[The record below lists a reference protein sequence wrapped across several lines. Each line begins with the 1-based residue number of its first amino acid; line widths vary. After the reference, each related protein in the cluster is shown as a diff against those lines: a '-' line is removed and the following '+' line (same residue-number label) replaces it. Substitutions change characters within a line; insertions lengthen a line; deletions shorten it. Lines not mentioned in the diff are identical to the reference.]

1 MQRAL
6 LGVLI
11 GLAVGCGPTNREPVV
26 VSTSDQVEV
35 PLTDSPSTA
44 VSAAPALSAAATP
57 ELPEWKRSHNLD
69 ELWTTQGMET
79 LKGATRVEAFRVDP
93 SREAKA
99 NDAWIGGYVISAT
112 GKEQGKEFAAKLSA
126 VLLSPTTYSFLNRK
140 RCMFVPGVAYR
151 FWKDQEVVEVTV
163 CFHCDDLMVLVK
175 DGSGKMLHYSG
186 SAFDDARAEMVALAR
201 QAFPGDDEVQS
212 MSPKRK

>member
-1 MQRAL
+1 MRRAL
-6 LGVLI
+6 LGVLM
-11 GLAVGCGPTNREPVV
+11 GLAVGCGPANREPAV

-44 VSAAPALSAAATP
+44 VSAAAPP
-57 ELPEWKRSHNLD
+57 ELPERKLSRNLD
-69 ELWTTQGMET
+69 ELWTTQGMAI

-140 RCMFVPGVAYR
+140 RCMFDPGVAYR

-175 DGSGKMLHYSG
+175 DGSGKMLHY
-186 SAFDDARAEMVALAR
+186 
-201 QAFPGDDEVQS
+201 
-212 MSPKRK
+212 

>member
-1 MQRAL
+1 
-6 LGVLI
+6 
-11 GLAVGCGPTNREPVV
+11 
-26 VSTSDQVEV
+26 
-35 PLTDSPSTA
+35 
-44 VSAAPALSAAATP
+44 
-57 ELPEWKRSHNLD
+57 
-69 ELWTTQGMET
+69 
-79 LKGATRVEAFRVDP
+79 
-93 SREAKA
+93 
-99 NDAWIGGYVISAT
+99 VISAT
-112 GKEQGKEFAAKLSA
+112 GKEQGKELAAKLSA

-140 RCMFVPGVAYR
+140 RCMFDPGVAYR

-175 DGSGKMLHYSG
+175 DGSGKMLHHSG